1 MSDSDEL
8 LRLNQRLLEA
18 IADADWAVYQ
28 ELCDPTLTAFEPEA
42 KGQLVEGLEFHSFY
56 FNRKRP
62 KGDYQT
68 TMCSPKVR
76 IMDDVAVIAYVRL
89 NQRVGADG
97 LPVSSAVE
105 ETRGLQRPDGE
116 CEHRDFHRSA
126 VAEEKTPPCVRHVF
140 FLIFFMSF

>member
-1 MSDSDEL
+1 MADSEEL
-8 LRLNQRLLEA
+8 LRLNQRLLDA
-18 IADADWAVYQ
+18 ITDSDWAVYE

-76 IMDDVAVIAYVRL
+76 IMDDVAVIGQERFFFVKHLNRSLHIFINRL
-89 NQRVGADG
+89 IGAA
-97 LPVSSAVE
+97 PNI
-105 ETRGLQRPDGE
+105 T
-116 CEHRDFHRSA
+116 FY
-126 VAEEKTPPCVRHVF
+126 
-140 FLIFFMSF
+140 